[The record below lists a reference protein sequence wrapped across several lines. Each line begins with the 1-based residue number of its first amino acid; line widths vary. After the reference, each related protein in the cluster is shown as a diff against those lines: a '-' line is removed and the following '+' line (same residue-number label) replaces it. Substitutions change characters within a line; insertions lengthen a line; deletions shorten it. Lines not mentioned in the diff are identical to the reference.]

1 VWRSDTDLQAPND
14 QNAGPDEEKG
24 DPPRHVAGDTLESL
38 CVEEYGDHDV
48 KTRAAVATAANHISR
63 PLALFCN
70 QVVYFPS

>member
-1 VWRSDTDLQAPND
+1 VGQVLIVPGLNRR
-14 QNAGPDEEKG
+14 
-24 DPPRHVAGDTLESL
+24 RHVAGDTLESL